1 MKNQSID
8 RNEQKKGEKKEAEE
22 EERNQKKECFSYR
35 RKRVVFRGGWRGG
48 REGEDKRRTRVHA
61 RKATPL
67 KIIRLAL

>member
-22 EERNQKKECFSYR
+22 KERNQKKECSYR